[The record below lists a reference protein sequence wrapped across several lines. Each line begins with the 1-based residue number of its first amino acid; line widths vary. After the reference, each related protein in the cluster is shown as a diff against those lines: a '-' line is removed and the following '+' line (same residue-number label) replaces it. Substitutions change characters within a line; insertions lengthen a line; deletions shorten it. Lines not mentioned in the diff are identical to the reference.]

1 MRWPISEPTLRSL
14 ERTQGARRG
23 FVQQPSHS
31 DVTRVRRPAGVGQAL
46 FDGGSSDVAPDPNPG
61 DATSPTLRHF
71 QELKRA
77 PPRAS
82 GSAYACSA
90 TKALAGDGPIA
101 VPHTAAKDEM
111 RACTGARSE
120 PAPLAHRGKALATRG
135 QLLARQHRCRREY
148 WERQRD
154 GRMNPAPDRLAQIVR
169 TLAALGPFG
178 PCSTSYS
185 TFAPSA
191 SDLKPLPAIAE
202 W

>member
-23 FVQQPSHS
+23 LVQQPSHS

-82 GSAYACSA
+82 GFAYACSA

-101 VPHTAAKDEM
+101 VPHTAAQDDQQE
-111 RACTGARSE
+111 RTSR
-120 PAPLAHRGKALATRG
+120 PL
-135 QLLARQHRCRREY
+135 LLA
-148 WERQRD
+148 
-154 GRMNPAPDRLAQIVR
+154 G
-169 TLAALGPFG
+169 
-178 PCSTSYS
+178 TSG
-185 TFAPSA
+185 
-191 SDLKPLPAIAE
+191 
-202 W
+202 

>member
-82 GSAYACSA
+82 GFAYACSA
-90 TKALAGDGPIA
+90 PKALAGDGPIA
-101 VPHTAAKDEM
+101 VPHTAAQDETQSC
-111 RACTGARSE
+111 APARTARLLS
-120 PAPLAHRGKALATRG
+120 AL
-135 QLLARQHRCRREY
+135 
-148 WERQRD
+148 ER
-154 GRMNPAPDRLAQIVR
+154 VR
-169 TLAALGPFG
+169 
-178 PCSTSYS
+178 
-185 TFAPSA
+185 
-191 SDLKPLPAIAE
+191 
-202 W
+202 